1 MSALLEAR
9 GLVIRA
15 GTATILHGVDLSV
28 QPREV
33 IALVGPN
40 GAGKSTLLRALSGEV
55 RPTAGTISLKGRPL
69 RSYTPQQLA
78 KHRAVLAQHTTVTF
92 PFTVSEIVRMGYGP
106 SGRDSGSSSI
116 LSEIL
121 RCCDISHLE
130 HKPVTR
136 LSGGEQQR
144 VHLARTLIQLQ
155 SSPQKGE
162 RVLLLDEPTASLDL
176 AHQLLVVDLVKRQAA
191 EGTAVIVVLH
201 DLNLAAML
209 ASRVVMMKAGAVVV
223 SDAPSR
229 VISNETIRTVFGV
242 SQAVGQ
248 FPANDVPFVLPQSMR
263 IGD

>member
-1 MSALLEAR
+1 MYKR
-9 GLVIRA
+9 
-15 GTATILHGVDLSV
+15 
-28 QPREV
+28 Q
-33 IALVGPN
+33 
-40 GAGKSTLLRALSGEV
+40 
-55 RPTAGTISLKGRPL
+55 
-69 RSYTPQQLA
+69 
-78 KHRAVLAQHTTVTF
+78 
-92 PFTVSEIVRMGYGP
+92 
-106 SGRDSGSSSI
+106 
-116 LSEIL
+116 
-121 RCCDISHLE
+121 
-130 HKPVTR
+130 
-136 LSGGEQQR
+136 
-144 VHLARTLIQLQ
+144 
-155 SSPQKGE
+155 
-162 RVLLLDEPTASLDL
+162 LLLDEPTASLDL